1 MTEKRLADIALLSI
15 ENDLSNKIFLDDVLT
30 DFGGQDK
37 NQTTI
42 LFRLFYTTVHGVVSL
57 INQTIII

>member
-1 MTEKRLADIALLSI
+1 MTEKRLADIALLSN
-15 ENDLSNKIFLDDVLT
+15 ENDLSNKIALDDVVT

-42 LFRLFYTTVHGVVSL
+42 LL
-57 INQTIII
+57 